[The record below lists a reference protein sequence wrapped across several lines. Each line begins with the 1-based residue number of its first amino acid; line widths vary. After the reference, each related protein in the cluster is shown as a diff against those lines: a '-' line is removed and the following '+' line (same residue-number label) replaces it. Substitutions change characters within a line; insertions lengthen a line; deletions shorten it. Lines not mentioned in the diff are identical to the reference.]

1 MTLPLKPREQRANLL
16 IPVPGWPSKPE
27 APLAKG
33 RTALGLSTCQSAKCR
48 LFVQAPNWYRQV
60 QVAAVQETNQGT
72 HPVQLPSLSLIRR
85 KGPWASF
92 NLY

>member
-1 MTLPLKPREQRANLL
+1 MTLPLTPREQRANLL

-33 RTALGLSTCQSAKCR
+33 RTALGLSTCQSAKWR
-48 LFVQAPNWYRQV
+48 LFVQAPSWYLQG
-60 QVAAVQETNQGT
+60 QVAGVQETNRGT